1 MASSKDE
8 REHWDQIA
16 QSYDEEHRR
25 FMSEAFE
32 RQVRAWLERQF
43 TPDDK
48 VLELGCGTGIFAA
61 MIAGQVGRVTATDLS
76 GEMLKRAAQ
85 RLGEYENVEVRQED
99 ACRTSFADDSFS
111 AVLAVN
117 LLHHAHEPK
126 AVLRECRRVLT
137 PGGRLVVIDCIG
149 HGRSLWAWI
158 RASLGRL
165 CRRGQPQEEHRHFS
179 AEELVAL
186 ITEAGLTVGET
197 TLIHQRRPRAGFLC
211 LRAMNPG

>member
-1 MASSKDE
+1 MPSSKDE
-8 REHWDQIA
+8 RVHWDQIA
-16 QSYDEEHRR
+16 RSYDAEYRR

-43 TPDDK
+43 TPGDK

-61 MIAGQVGRVTATDLS
+61 MIAGRVGHVTATDFS
-76 GEMLKRAAQ
+76 PEMLKRAAQ

-99 ACRTSFADDSFS
+99 ACRTAFADGSFS

-117 LLHHAHEPK
+117 MLHHADDAR
-126 AVLRECRRVLT
+126 AVLRECRRVLM
-137 PGGRLVVIDCIG
+137 PGGRLVVVDCVG
-149 HGRSLWAWI
+149 HGTSLWAWV

-165 CRRGQPQEEHRHFS
+165 CRRGQPQDEHHHFS

-197 TLIHQRRPRAGFLC
+197 SLLHQRRPRAGFLC
-211 LRAMNPG
+211 LRAVNPA